1 MSRNKAFMRHH
12 IQRLF
17 IALSFM
23 GLISAVNAQ
32 EDSAKIIQFSGQ
44 VVTEYENGEIGA
56 VPFVNIYVKDQSYRG
71 TYADESGFF
80 SIVAK
85 TGETVVF
92 SALGFKTEE
101 FSIPEELEGNRYT
114 VFQYLSPDTINLPEA
129 VVYPWPSR
137 EHFKIEFL
145 TMNVDDELQ
154 QTALENLNPE
164 TMAQLAET
172 LPPDGREA
180 TDFYF
185 KQQAQTYY
193 SYGQFKPMRIFSP
206 LAWSRFFKALKRGDF
221 SKDEK

>member
-1 MSRNKAFMRHH
+1 MRQLTQ
-12 IQRLF
+12 ILC
-17 IALSFM
+17 LSFLLLL
-23 GLISAVNAQ
+23 GSEQLFAQ
-32 EDSAKIIQFSGQ
+32 SDTSRIIQFSGK
-44 VVTEYENGEIGA
+44 VVTEFSNGEVGP
-56 VPFVNIYVKDQSYRG
+56 VPFVNIYIENQSYRG

-80 SIVAK
+80 SIVAE

-92 SALGFKTEE
+92 SALGFKTEK
-101 FSIPEELEGNRYT
+101 FTIPKDLKGNRYS
-114 VFQYLSPDTINLPEA
+114 VFQFLDPDTIDLPEA

-145 TMNVDDELQ
+145 AMNVDDELQ
-154 QTALENLNPE
+154 NAALENLSPE
-164 TMAQLAET
+164 TMAQIAET

-180 TDFYF
+180 VDFYF

-221 SKDEK
+221 SNKDED